1 MVILC
6 DELTA
11 SAAEMFTSALKDH
24 SDKGLVNVVTVGHQ
38 TYGKG
43 IIQTTWSYYDGSSIT
58 MTVAYYDPPSGKN
71 YHNIGITPDRIVD
84 LETIDGVWVDTQF
97 DAALEEMN
105 ALINTN

>member
-1 MVILC
+1 
-6 DELTA
+6 
-11 SAAEMFTSALKDH
+11 
-24 SDKGLVNVVTVGHQ
+24 
-38 TYGKG
+38 
-43 IIQTTWSYYDGSSIT
+43 